1 MTNREIVDKV
11 ESWNWNLSIF
21 EIYDEVKDM
30 GKFGYNGRQTED
42 LTRLLN
48 HAYEYFNHD
57 PMIKELMSFLGV
69 DIAKEEEALQNESA

>member
-21 EIYDEVKDM
+21 EIYDEVKDI
-30 GKFGYNGRQTED
+30 GKYGYNGRQTED
-42 LTRLLN
+42 LSRLLN

-69 DIAKEEEALQNESA
+69 DITEQEEALQNESA

>member
-21 EIYDEVKDM
+21 EIYDEVKDI
-30 GKFGYNGRQTED
+30 GKYGYNGRQTED
-42 LTRLLN
+42 LSRLLN

>member
-30 GKFGYNGRQTED
+30 GKYGYNGRQTED